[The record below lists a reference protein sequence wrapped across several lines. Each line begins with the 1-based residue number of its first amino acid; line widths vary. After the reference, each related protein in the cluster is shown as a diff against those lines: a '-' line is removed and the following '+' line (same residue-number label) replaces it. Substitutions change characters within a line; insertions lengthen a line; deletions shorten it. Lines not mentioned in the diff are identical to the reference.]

1 MSAVQVAL
9 VEQEEVQQEFS
20 FILEITEI
28 ENLIRLIDDSLIK
41 IQAMQLELID
51 LEKSLSQFLDL
62 NYGSEASILEID
74 IDDVNPLDLEQAKKN
89 VFNKI
94 AKICSHDSF
103 SIAADHVHEGLL
115 KIEGYLIDGSDQSQA
130 PQDILNALAEEY
142 QVLSQQIQDLQ
153 KNDAN
158 SLDNSAYELK
168 QEVMWANIKTTEAI
182 TKIKND
188 IYHQT
193 NKMH

>member
-9 VEQEEVQQEFS
+9 VEQEEVHQEFS
-20 FILEITEI
+20 FILEVTEI
-28 ENLIRLIDDSLIK
+28 ESLIRSIDDSLIK
-41 IQAMQLELID
+41 IQAMQLELKD
-51 LEKSLSQFLDL
+51 LEKSLNQFLDL
-62 NYGSEASILEID
+62 NYGSEASILEINAD
-74 IDDVNPLDLEQAKKN
+74 ELNILDPEQAKNN

-130 PQDILNALAEEY
+130 PQDILNALAKEY
-142 QVLSQQIQDLQ
+142 QVLTQQIQDLQ
-153 KNDAN
+153 KKEAN

-188 IYHQT
+188 IYHQA